1 MNGAVTFVRT
11 RPTDYPDVAPPAITV
26 HALKENKRPIG
37 FAPWP
42 ENTKPKRRAPR
53 KAAS

>member
-1 MNGAVTFVRT
+1 MNAITKST
-11 RPTDYPDVAPPAITV
+11 YYPKQTAPAITV

-42 ENTKPKRRAPR
+42 EPSKPKRTR
-53 KAAS
+53 KPKNAA

>member
-1 MNGAVTFVRT
+1 MRAITD
-11 RPTDYPDVAPPAITV
+11 PTDVPDGAAPTITV

-42 ENTKPKRRAPR
+42 EKPKQKKAKRAKR
-53 KAAS
+53 V